1 MKVIAT
7 LNFKGG
13 VGKTTVTWLLANYVS
28 KREGKK
34 VLVIDADPQMSLTT
48 AVTIDPESGM
58 SDVSFEEWQKQ
69 SQQNEKTIYHA
80 LKGYATA
87 VGSGTAFDFAIDNS
101 FVYQRSGNLYLVP
114 SVEDLYWFGLEPVD
128 ALRLRDFVRWLLEAV
143 DKGEGLPKYDYCL
156 VDCPPS
162 FTALSFSVVC
172 SADLILIPVN
182 ADVFAQK
189 GVGIMLRGLKQRVKP
204 LPAFAV
210 FVNRVRPYRGA
221 LPAFAR
227 KYLGDVSYRC
237 GVEKDVGTEVEVI
250 QDLFIP
256 ERAGIRDA
264 MRYSLP
270 EDLERYFA
278 ELWHRVQRMMA

>member
-13 VGKTTVTWLLANYVS
+13 VGKTTVTWLLANYIS
-28 KREGKK
+28 KQEGKK

-58 SDVSFEEWQKQ
+58 SDYRFEEWQKR

-80 LKGYATA
+80 LKGYNTA
-87 VGSGTAFDFAIDNS
+87 VGSGTPFDFAIDDS
-101 FVYQRSGNLYLVP
+101 FIYQRTGNLYLVP

-143 DKGEGLPKYDYCL
+143 DKGKGLPKYDYCL

-172 SADLILIPVN
+172 SAQLILIPVN
-182 ADVFAQK
+182 ADVFASK
-189 GVGIMLRGLKQRVKP
+189 GVMIMLRGLKPRVAL
-204 LPAFAV
+204 LPKFAV
-210 FVNRVRPYRGA
+210 FINRVRPYRGA

-227 KYLGDVSYRC
+227 KYLSDVSYVS
-237 GVEKDVGTEVEVI
+237 GVEKGVGTKVEVI

-256 ERAGIRDA
+256 DRAGIRDA
-264 MRYSLP
+264 MRYTLP
-270 EDLERYFA
+270 ADLERHFA
-278 ELWHRVQRMMA
+278 ELWQRVQSIMV